1 MAVLIHHVRYDEF
14 ISLVSDGVRDLDG
27 FRAAVDALV
36 EQARPLHYHPIL
48 MDLRRATVPPLP
60 EVILVEAV
68 SYLQRVGIGVA
79 NRVAFVADP
88 ADSVRQERLVVA
100 ERIAAVMGMKLR
112 CFGDYGEALD
122 WLCDRS

>member
-48 MDLRRATVPPLP
+48 MDLRQAPLGPLP
-60 EVILVEAV
+60 EVLLVEAA
-68 SYLQRVGIGVA
+68 SYLHRKGIGVK
-79 NRVAFVADP
+79 NRAAIVADS
-88 ADSVRQERLVVA
+88 ADSVRRERLAVA
-100 ERIAAVMGMKLR
+100 ERIAAVMGMNLR

-122 WLCDRS
+122 WLSERS

>member
-1 MAVLIHHVRYDEF
+1 
-14 ISLVSDGVRDLDG
+14 
-27 FRAAVDALV
+27 
-36 EQARPLHYHPIL
+36 

-88 ADSVRQERLVVA
+88 ADSVRQERLAVA

-122 WLCDRS
+122 WLSERS